1 MLKSKDDQINYLNI
15 ALMFMSA
22 ILAYFMPFETFLFA
36 YAFLGPLHY
45 LTEISWL
52 HDRQYFSKGKYDFTF
67 LLIIGVILSFWAFA
81 KDFDSLNFTLSPP
94 LVDAKTDFV
103 QWYDSLN
110 MVDISIMLAL
120 FSAIFFVFFKDMKI
134 KIASILVM
142 YIMVYFSFNMELDLF
157 GFFILLGLFS
167 VALFVF
173 VKNLYIKIICIA
185 LLYIGIYVAY
195 ESGNMQGSEW
205 FGIDTDFVN
214 LPEEEQNEV
223 LKDISSKNERKNSTW
238 IFTLTSLVPT
248 LIHVYL
254 FTGLFMLFGAL
265 KSRSKTGLLSIGFFI
280 LIPLMLVKFIPVK
293 EDGNYLSEYGK
304 EAYYA
309 DGTGF
314 FNTNVSI
321 LRNLE
326 LVPKA
331 TYKDFADIYLDDPED
346 KRQYLEYYKDS
357 LNKEWPY
364 PIGDLDSN
372 KIWDERYDTLLSVA
386 KQIQKNPYKTPILG
400 QTLAPP
406 DLKTVL
412 NKGSEKDNWWSLVF
426 FSEVG
431 IMLMRFIAF
440 AYLYHYLNWF
450 SKTEVIRWHKVPKI
464 RFIGV
469 IALWLIS
476 CGLYAY
482 DYAIGLSFLFFLSFT
497 HVLLEFPLNVTS
509 IIGIGKETRSIIKHG
524 FAKKDT

>member
-67 LLIIGVILSFWAFA
+67 LLIIGVVLSIAAFA
-81 KDFDSLNFTLSPP
+81 DDFDSMNFTIYPP

-103 QWYDSLN
+103 QWYEGMSIGY
-110 MVDISIMLAL
+110 ISIMLAL
-120 FSAIFFVFFKDMKI
+120 FSAILFVLFKDIKI

-142 YIMVYFSFNMELDLF
+142 YIMVYFSFNLDLDLL
-157 GFFILLGLFS
+157 GIFILMGLFS
-167 VALFVF
+167 AALFVF
-173 VKNLYIKIICIA
+173 VKNLYIKIACIA
-185 LLYIGIYVAY
+185 LLYVGIYY
-195 ESGNMQGSEW
+195 TYSPDW
-205 FGIDTDFVN
+205 FGLDYDF
-214 LPEEEQNEV
+214 LTKEE
-223 LKDISSKNERKNSTW
+223 ISEAKSEKNQFKNSSV
-238 IFTLTSLVPT
+238 IFALTSLVPT
-248 LIHVYL
+248 LIHVYV

-265 KSRSKTGLLSIGFFI
+265 KSRSKTGLLSIVFFI
-280 LIPLMLVKFIPVK
+280 SIPVLLVFSLPVKK
-293 EDGNYLSEYGK
+293 EGNYLSNYGT

-309 DGTGF
+309 EGTGF
-314 FNTNVSI
+314 FKTNVSI
-321 LRNLE
+321 INQFE
-326 LVPKA
+326 LSPKA
-331 TYKDFADIYLDDPED
+331 TWKDMIDIQE
-346 KRQYLEYYKDS
+346 KDS
-357 LNKEWPY
+357 TKRNEFYSIYRDSLEKEY
-364 PIGDLDSN
+364 ASEDGEHLQLAQAIMQD
-372 KIWDERYDTLLSVA
+372 KIREQGMESYE
-386 KQIQKNPYKTPILG
+386 KN
-400 QTLAPP
+400 
-406 DLKTVL
+406 LKE
-412 NKGSEKDNWWSLVF
+412 SWWSVVF